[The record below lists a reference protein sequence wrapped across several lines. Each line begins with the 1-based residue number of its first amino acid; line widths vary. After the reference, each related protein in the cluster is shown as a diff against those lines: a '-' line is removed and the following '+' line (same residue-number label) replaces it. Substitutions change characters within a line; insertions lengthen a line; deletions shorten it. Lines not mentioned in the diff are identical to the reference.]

1 MLRQEKG
8 QKSRKRYRSS
18 VDRPLHLDDANAKS
32 RNLHVRDQP
41 VLDELIEE
49 RARLSAERDFYR
61 AQCQCVAR
69 AATLPWPK
77 PASARWGFD
86 RDLVVAHLRQ
96 ELANID
102 AALSASLRR
111 VLLCCLIVWCRHAIP
126 TYEHFKRLFDER
138 TLGGNLLLKRGPAI
152 LVDFD
157 EKSAE
162 ISSLPRFRRVW
173 RRAARGARK
182 HTRIVRFG
190 GFGERVAVLTHPKVR
205 QKEAAA
211 KAKDVP
217 TPSSIWIGN
226 AYIEMPADSSC
237 IERPSKKP
245 RFETYKTIHEAIE
258 AAGGNERVSFDAR
271 PGDIQKIVGDASE
284 YVLCP
289 VQQIW
294 PCITERQLRS
304 LLYELDHKRPI

>member
-1 MLRQEKG
+1 MLGKEKG
-8 QKSRKRYRSS
+8 EKSRKRHRRN
-18 VDRPLHLDDANAKS
+18 VDQPLHLDDANQS
-32 RNLHVRDQP
+32 V
-41 VLDELIEE
+41 VDELIEE

-77 PASARWGFD
+77 PTSARWGFD

-96 ELANID
+96 ELASVD
-102 AALSASLRR
+102 AAPSASLRR
-111 VLLCCLIVWCRHAIP
+111 VLVCCLIVWCRHAIP
-126 TYEHFKRLFDER
+126 TYEHFKRLLNQH

-162 ISSLPRFRRVW
+162 ISSLPRFRRFW

-205 QKEAAA
+205 QKEEAA
-211 KAKDVP
+211 KAAQDVP
-217 TPSSIWIGN
+217 APACWSWIGN
-226 AYIEMPADSSC
+226 AYIEMPGDSSC
-237 IERPSKKP
+237 IERPGKKH
-245 RFETYKTIHEAIE
+245 RFESYKTIHEAIE

-289 VQQIW
+289 IQQIW

>member
-8 QKSRKRYRSS
+8 QKSRKRHRRS

-32 RNLHVRDQP
+32 RNQRVRDQP

-126 TYEHFKRLFDER
+126 TYEHFKRLFNER

-205 QKEAAA
+205 QKEEAA

-289 VQQIW
+289 IQQIW